1 MNWSD
6 NENLELIRYSDNR
19 NLMMKSV
26 LIFLLVSVYSCVH
39 ASPGSD
45 FLGIL
50 AWTNEVNLE
59 TVHTDETACEF
70 KEGTDFN
77 LEGCINAIV
86 DKVCSGNCNGRGR
99 DVVSAVIWYEVI
111 QTSAFEFCVEAE
123 DYWGCV
129 WLLSEPTECQEK
141 RSFGIKKSAGSGHDL
156 PQLPPKPSEKRSLNF
171 DNLKNVLK
179 SNKGGRGL
187 LKKMLNIKK

>member
-1 MNWSD
+1 MKNM
-6 NENLELIRYSDNR
+6 LFFR
-19 NLMMKSV
+19 MKSMLFV
-26 LIFLLVSVYSCVH
+26 LLVSVYSCVH

-50 AWTNEVNLE
+50 AWTNEVDLE
-59 TVHTDETACEF
+59 TVHTREEACQV

-77 LEGCINAIV
+77 YEGCINAVI

-99 DVVSAVIWYEVI
+99 DVVSAVIWQAVL
-111 QTSAFEFCVEAE
+111 QTSPFEFCKEAE

-129 WLLSEPTECQEK
+129 WLLYEPEGCKDK
-141 RSFGIKKSAGSGHDL
+141 RSFGIKKSSGSGHDL

-171 DNLKNVLK
+171 DNLKNILK
-179 SNKGGRGL
+179 SNTGRSGL